1 MPNLSIRIPSDRE
14 PLVQKDARTGELL
27 ITRSWFLF
35 LLWVFQRVGGATG
48 DPIDTEDEVLA
59 AVDGLLAAPPL
70 AEAVTVD
77 DLMSQLNA
85 ERERITQLE
94 RLVQD
99 MRAAPVVL

>member
-14 PLVQKDARTGELL
+14 PLVDPKTGL

-48 DPIDTEDEVLA
+48 DPIDTSEEVIA
-59 AVDGLLAAPPL
+59 AVEGLLSAPSL
-70 AEAVTVD
+70 AEAQTVEALTTQINED
-77 DLMSQLNA
+77 
-85 ERERITQLE
+85 RERITQLE

-99 MRAAPVVL
+99 MRAGSIVL